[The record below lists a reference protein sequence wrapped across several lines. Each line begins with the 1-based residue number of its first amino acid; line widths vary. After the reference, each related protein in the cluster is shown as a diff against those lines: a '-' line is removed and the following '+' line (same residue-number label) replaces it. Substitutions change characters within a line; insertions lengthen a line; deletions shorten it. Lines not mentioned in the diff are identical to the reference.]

1 MKTISLWGVS
11 LILGLL
17 SANAQTTSNSS
28 KTTTKV
34 TVSYDENT
42 EEESYYRS
50 FAIMDMDNSYRIKV
64 RFMKDM
70 TDEVKSYL
78 IDQLGEEN
86 MIFKDETYAW
96 KKEIENE
103 KVYEVTLKN
112 NRLRIN
118 VDKELTSNKMLKKFK
133 QVGKE
138 LKTIT
143 SKESKI

>member
-1 MKTISLWGVS
+1 MKTIILWIVS
-11 LILGLL
+11 LILSLV

-28 KTTTKV
+28 KSTTKV
-34 TVSYDENT
+34 SISYDGDT
-42 EEESYYRS
+42 EKKSYYRS
-50 FAIMDMDNSYRIKV
+50 FAIIDMDNSYRIKV

-86 MIFKDETYAW
+86 MIFRDETYLW

-103 KVYEVTLKN
+103 EVYEVTLKN
-112 NRLRIN
+112 NRLRIS
-118 VDKELTSNKMLKKFK
+118 VDKELISDKFLKKFK
-133 QVGKE
+133 QMGKE